1 MMKTSWKKRNKEAAS
16 ALQWLCA
23 ADDYNNLCAG
33 DYTRLSDNPEILTA
47 VNRIAELVSVMT
59 IHLMGNTA
67 KGDVRIKNELSRKVD
82 IHPNSY
88 MTRKN
93 LMQFIVRVML
103 LEGNGNA
110 VVYPKT
116 SGGYL
121 EELLPVPPRSV
132 SFLPDGYG
140 YKVLIDGKEHD
151 PADLLHFT
159 YNPSPESPWKGQG
172 SRVALKEVAGNLKQA
187 ATTKKGFMSS
197 KWKPSV
203 IVKVDSISEEFK
215 GPKGRKKLLESFL
228 ETSEAGEPWL
238 IPAEQFGVEQVK
250 PLSLND
256 LAINEAVQLDK
267 RTVAAILGVP
277 AFLVGV
283 GTYSKEEW
291 NNFINSTV
299 MPIARGIEQELT
311 RKLLISPDWYFQM
324 NPRSLYAY
332 DIEQL
337 ERVGSELYVRGIMT
351 GNEVRDWIGETPK
364 DGLDDLVILENYIPR
379 GMIGD
384 QKKLMGGKEDG

>member
-1 MMKTSWKKRNKEAAS
+1 MKMPWKTRNKDAS
-16 ALQWLCA
+16 PVAQWMCTAESFNDLCTG
-23 ADDYNNLCAG
+23 N
-33 DYTRLSDNPEILTA
+33 YTRLSENPEILTA

-59 IHLMGNTA
+59 IHLMANTA
-67 KGDVRIKNELSRKVD
+67 KGDVRIKNELSRKID

-88 MTRKN
+88 MTRKS
-93 LMQFIVRVML
+93 LVQFIVRTML

-116 SGGYL
+116 SEGFL
-121 EELLPVPPRSV
+121 DELIPVPPAAV

-140 YKVLIDGKEHD
+140 YQVTIRGQVYD
-151 PADLLHFT
+151 PAELLHFT
-159 YNPSPESPWKGQG
+159 YQPDPNRPWMGQG
-172 SRVALKEVAGNLKQA
+172 CRAALKEVAWNLKQA
-187 ATTKKGFMSS
+187 AVTKKGFMGS

-203 IVKVDSISEEFK
+203 IVKVDGLSEDFQDE
-215 GPKGRKKLLESFL
+215 KGRKKLLKTFM

-267 RTVAAILGVP
+267 RTVASILGVP

-291 NNFINSTV
+291 NNFINTTI
-299 MPIARGIEQELT
+299 MPIAKGIEQELT
-311 RKLLISPDWYFQM
+311 RKLLLSPDWYFKM

-337 ERVGSELYVRGIMT
+337 QRVGSELYVRGIMT
-351 GNEVRDWIGETPK
+351 GNEVRDWIGETPME
-364 DGLDDLVILENYIPR
+364 GLDELVILENYIPR

-384 QKKLMGGKEDG
+384 QKKLIGGNGDG